1 MGVGPSGVASVR
13 GAWRAP
19 NFLLLL
25 LGETGGATFALVAAR
40 GTNSLGVEH
49 TRAPGH
55 DGEL

>member
-19 NFLLLL
+19 DFLLLL

-40 GTNSLGVEH
+40 GTNSHLPTAWE
-49 TRAPGH
+49 
-55 DGEL
+55 